1 MTPQEYR
8 DALNLA
14 HKNMNYL
21 EHHGIKGQRWGFRR
35 FQNEDG
41 TYTDLGAERRR
52 EDSGFKRIS
61 PNDKSFQ
68 REIRSLDWKNLD
80 DYDSNSSNRG
90 SGEKSRGLSDRARKA
105 IKIGAIAAGSALAVY
120 GGYKIHQKLKD
131 KKLGTD
137 SLPFDVRKDILPF
150 AKGGKIKE
158 GLKSFGEGTKK
169 VISDGAKEA
178 GKASVAAAI
187 AAIGTIAIRKLS
199 NRFADNAEDSQRDRD
214 LNYIARE
221 ASVAAV
227 RSGTNASSNAVRNF
241 SGKNNTSN
249 SNSSS
254 NSSGVSN
261 GGGFTRERLNKIIE
275 NVGKPHQ
282 VHSWSDPDVK
292 RRYDSLMD
300 KYRDKPEVKEDIR
313 GMKKTAFDI
322 DQIEKEHGNK

>member
-21 EHHGIKGQRWGFRR
+21 EHHGIKGQRWGIRR

-52 EDSGFKRIS
+52 EDSGG
-61 PNDKSFQ
+61 
-68 REIRSLDWKNLD
+68 RS
-80 DYDSNSSNRG
+80 G
-90 SGEKSRGLSDRARKA
+90 GLSDRAKKA

-150 AKGGKIKE
+150 AKGGKFKE

-199 NRFADNAEDSQRDRD
+199 NRFADNEEDSQRDRD

-227 RSGTNASSNAVRNF
+227 KSGTNASANGVKNF
-241 SGKNNTSN
+241 GNN
-249 SNSSS
+249 SNNNNIVSSS
-254 NSSGVSN
+254 GHSN
-261 GGGFTRERLNKIIE
+261 GGGFTRDKLDAIISR
-275 NVGKPHQ
+275 VGKPHQ
-282 VHSWSDPDVK
+282 THSWSETETDK
-292 RRYDSLMD
+292 RWQNIMKQYNGNNDA
-300 KYRDKPEVKEDIR
+300 KEKIR
-313 GMKKTAFDI
+313 GMKKTGFDI
-322 DQIEKEHGNK
+322 DQIEQEFGKK

>member
-14 HKNMNYL
+14 HKNMNHL
-21 EHHGIKGQRWGFRR
+21 EHHGIKGQRWGIRR

-52 EDSGFKRIS
+52 EESGFERIS

-199 NRFADNAEDSQRDRD
+199 NRFADNEEDSQRDRD

-221 ASVAAV
+221 ASIAAV
-227 RSGTNASSNAVRNF
+227 KSGTSASTNRIKSGTGTSNNASTSTGQNSFTSVVGAPKRVHQW
-241 SGKNNTSN
+241 SGQT
-249 SNSSS
+249 
-254 NSSGVSN
+254 
-261 GGGFTRERLNKIIE
+261 
-275 NVGKPHQ
+275 
-282 VHSWSDPDVK
+282 
-292 RRYDSLMD
+292 
-300 KYRDKPEVKEDIR
+300 EVKYQNIMGKLR
-313 GMKKTAFDI
+313 GNEEAKSLVRKMRKDEYDI
-322 DQIEKEHGNK
+322 DQIEKYANEKYGDLMKKNFKSQFDS